1 MEKFLVTGGAGFI
14 GAAVVKELLKKGH
27 NVVNVDNLNNYYSNK
42 LKKDRLENI
51 RKISHT
57 CKTNYEFINLDLQNK
72 RELDNVFSKY
82 EPSIVINLAAQAGV
96 RYSIENPFSYIE
108 SNIVG
113 FLNVLEACRNNNIK
127 NLVYASSSS
136 VYGANSKL
144 PFSEIDPVNNQ
155 ISLYAATKRSNE
167 LMANT
172 YTHLYGFPATGLRF
186 FTVYG
191 PWGRPDMAPM
201 IFAKAILNEEPI
213 NLYNEGNMRRDF
225 TYIDDVVDAVIKCAF
240 KEATP
245 NFPIKDKI
253 ENPSHSYSSHR
264 IFNIGKG
271 EPIEL
276 DKFVEI
282 LEIKLGKKAKKIMM
296 PIQSGDVKETLSD
309 CADIKKWINYKPNTS
324 IETGVSKFI
333 DWFKDYNGEKY
344 F

>member
-14 GAAVVKELLKKGH
+14 GAAVVKELLKRGH
-27 NVVNVDNLNNYYSNK
+27 NVINIDNLNKYYSIQ
-42 LKKDRLENI
+42 LKKDRLKDIE
-51 RKISHT
+51 KISNDL
-57 CKTNYEFINLDLQNK
+57 KTNYEFINLNLQDKKELNRVFDKNK
-72 RELDNVFSKY
+72 PN
-82 EPSIVINLAAQAGV
+82 IVINLAAQAGV

-108 SNIVG
+108 SNVVG
-113 FLNVLEACRNNNIK
+113 FLNLLEACRNNKIN

-136 VYGANSKL
+136 VYGGNNKL
-144 PFSEIDPVNNQ
+144 PFSEVDPVNNQ

-172 YTHLYGFPATGLRF
+172 YSHLYNIPATGLRF

-201 IFAKAILNEEPI
+201 IFAKAILNGE
-213 NLYNEGNMRRDF
+213 NLNIFNKGNMKRDF

-240 KEATP
+240 KVATP
-245 NFPIKDKI
+245 NFPNRDQT
-253 ENPSHSYSSHR
+253 ENPSHSFSPHR

-276 DKFVEI
+276 DDFVKI
-282 LEIKLGKKAKKIMM
+282 LEINLGKKAKKIMM

-309 CADIKKWINYKPNTS
+309 CRALTEWINYKPSTS
-324 IETGVSKFI
+324 LKTGVSKFI
-333 DWFKDYNGEKY
+333 DWFRDYYGK
-344 F
+344 

>member
-1 MEKFLVTGGAGFI
+1 LEKFLVTGGAGFI

-27 NVVNVDNLNNYYSNK
+27 DVVNIDNLNNYYSIQ

-57 CKTNYEFINLDLQNK
+57 CKNNYEFINLDLQDK
-72 RELDNVFSKY
+72 EEFDNVFAKY
-82 EPSIVINLAAQAGV
+82 EPNIVINLAAQAGV

-144 PFSEIDPVNNQ
+144 PFSEMDPVNNQ

-213 NLYNEGNMRRDF
+213 NLHNKGNMSRDF

-240 KEATP
+240 KVATP
-245 NFPIKDKI
+245 NLPNRDQS
-253 ENPSHSYSSHR
+253 EDPSHSSSPHR

-276 DKFVEI
+276 DEFVEI
-282 LEIKLGKKAKKIMM
+282 LEINLGKKAKKVMM
-296 PIQSGDVKETLSD
+296 PMQSGDVKETLSD
-309 CADIKKWINYKPNTS
+309 CTALKEWINYKPSTS
-324 IETGVSKFI
+324 IKTGVSKFI
-333 DWFKDYNGEKY
+333 DWFKVYYEK
-344 F
+344 

>member
-14 GAAVVKELLKKGH
+14 GAAVVKELLKRGH
-27 NVVNVDNLNNYYSNK
+27 NVISIDNLNNYYSIQ
-42 LKKDRLENI
+42 LKKDRLEDIEKN
-51 RKISHT
+51 SHDL
-57 CKTNYEFINLDLQNK
+57 KNNYEFINLNLQDKKELNRIFDKNK
-72 RELDNVFSKY
+72 
-82 EPSIVINLAAQAGV
+82 PSIIINLAAQAGV
-96 RYSIENPFSYIE
+96 RYSIENPYSYIE

-113 FLNVLEACRNNNIK
+113 FLNLLEACRNNKIK

-136 VYGANSKL
+136 VYGGNNKL
-144 PFSEIDPVNNQ
+144 PFSEVDPVNNQ

-201 IFAKAILNEEPI
+201 IFANAILKGEPLNI
-213 NLYNEGNMRRDF
+213 NNGGNMSRDF

-240 KEATP
+240 KVATP
-245 NFPIKDKI
+245 NVPKRDKL
-253 ENPSHSYSSHR
+253 ENPSHSYSQHR

-271 EPIEL
+271 EPVQL
-276 DKFVEI
+276 DNFVKV
-282 LEIKLGKKAKKIMM
+282 LEKKLDKKAKKIMM
-296 PIQSGDVKETLSD
+296 PMQSGDVKETLSD
-309 CADIKKWINYKPNTS
+309 CSALRDWIDYRPSTS

-333 DWFKDYNGEKY
+333 DWFRHYYGK
-344 F
+344 